1 MLIHFGP
8 QEIIMLRI
16 QGLLAIA
23 LGVASLGTV
32 TPASAFPH
40 AGTMLHPVEV
50 QGGQLPLPPRQPK
63 VAPQY
68 CETHNC
74 IMPPRPDPDRKVQ
87 GVRR

>member
-1 MLIHFGP
+1 
-8 QEIIMLRI
+8 MLRT

-23 LGVASLGTV
+23 LGVASLGSV

-40 AGTMLHPVEV
+40 AGATLHAVEV
-50 QGGQLPLPPRQPK
+50 QAEQLPLPPRQLK

-74 IMPPRPDPDRKVQ
+74 IMPPRPDPDRKDQ